1 VNLIKLIKNRLT
13 IFLIQI
19 SILIAAIS
27 FFEYNYD
34 LNLQLFPKPDDTVVE
49 QIFIIEWLVN
59 YILFKSYEDMILIF
73 TIWFIIS
80 IIPVLIYNDYKE
92 VYSMNLITFF
102 FSNFFFYAFLLNY
115 YRPYFN
121 ANFLNLFIKT
131 LILGITMIFFSIGT
145 SLTLKAIRRPKF
157 EMQQEDLHQIAESIR
172 SKCPQCGTEF
182 NSKPLFCYNCNYE
195 LKTGN

>member
-1 VNLIKLIKNRLT
+1 MNLIKLIKNRLT